1 MIRKM
6 RREDVPQIAALE
18 RLCFSDP
25 WSEAS
30 ISSELEN
37 PISLWLVAEADGV
50 VQGYIGS
57 QSAPPDCDIMNLAVA
72 PDARRQQLGRT
83 LLQSLI
89 DELHRR
95 GMERLF
101 LEVRA
106 SNVPAQSLY
115 ASFGFEQVGL
125 RKKYYVN
132 PTEDALILRKELC
145 HADPID

>member
-95 GMERLF
+95 GTERLF

-106 SNVPAQSLY
+106 SNVPARALY

-125 RKKYYVN
+125 RKEYYVN

>member
-18 RLCFSDP
+18 RLYFSDP

-95 GMERLF
+95 GTERLF

-106 SNVPAQSLY
+106 SNAPARALY

>member
-1 MIRKM
+1 M
-6 RREDVPQIAALE
+6 
-18 RLCFSDP
+18 
-25 WSEAS
+25 
-30 ISSELEN
+30 
-37 PISLWLVAEADGV
+37 

-95 GMERLF
+95 GTERLF

-106 SNVPAQSLY
+106 SNVPARALY

-125 RKKYYVN
+125 RKEYYVN

>member
-72 PDARRQQLGRT
+72 PDARRRQLGRT
-83 LLQSLI
+83 LLRSLI

-95 GMERLF
+95 GTERLF

-106 SNVPAQSLY
+106 SNVPARALY

-132 PTEDALILRKELC
+132 PVEDALILRKELC

>member
-95 GMERLF
+95 GTERLF

-106 SNVPAQSLY
+106 SNAPARALY

>member
-95 GMERLF
+95 GTERLF

-106 SNVPAQSLY
+106 SNVPARALY

-125 RKKYYVN
+125 RKGYYVN

>member
-95 GMERLF
+95 GTERLF

-106 SNVPAQSLY
+106 SNAPARALY

-132 PTEDALILRKELC
+132 PVEDALILRKELC

>member
-95 GMERLF
+95 GTERLF
-101 LEVRA
+101 LEVRT
-106 SNVPAQSLY
+106 SNVPARALY

-132 PTEDALILRKELC
+132 PVEDALIMRKELC

>member
-95 GMERLF
+95 GTERLF

-125 RKKYYVN
+125 RKEYYVN

>member
-95 GMERLF
+95 GTERLF

-125 RKKYYVN
+125 RKGYYVN